1 MEELGGAMDQG
12 IAELARKID
21 CLTAQVQYLAEQA
34 QIAERARQERA
45 ELLNDFKPIAN
56 QAMLLATTHLQEV
69 DEYVRPEDW
78 LRLLKKLVK
87 ARPHLEALLD
97 QFSSAM
103 ELVEIAGPLG
113 KESFATVEQV
123 LDGMDR
129 KGYFLFAKGGMQILD
144 NIVTSFTE
152 EDVRQLGDNIVLI
165 LRTVKEM
172 TQPEVMNLL
181 HNTVQVIDP
190 EQTGKVE
197 TSIPSLL
204 GQMRD
209 PSVRRGLALT
219 MRMLKNLGSQAPGD
233 GNGAGQKPGMH

>member
-1 MEELGGAMDQG
+1 MDQA
-12 IAELARKID
+12 ITELNEKID
-21 CLTAQVQYLAEQA
+21 RLSAQVEYLAAQA
-34 QIAERARQERA
+34 QIAERARRERA
-45 ELLNDFKPIAN
+45 ELLADLKPIAN
-56 QAMLLATTHLQEV
+56 DAMLLATTHLQEV

-78 LRLLKKLVK
+78 LRLLKKLVR

-97 QFSSAM
+97 QFNSGM
-103 ELVEIAGPLG
+103 ELMETMGPLG
-113 KESFATVEQV
+113 KEGFAMAEQV

-129 KGYFLFAKGGMQILD
+129 KGYFLFAQGGMQIVD

-190 EQTGKVE
+190 EQAGKID

-209 PSVRRGLALT
+209 PNVRRGLALT
-219 MRMLKNLGSQAPGD
+219 MRVLKNLGAPAPAD
-233 GNGAGQKPGMH
+233 GNGAAPKAGRH

>member
-1 MEELGGAMDQG
+1 MDQVSM
-12 IAELARKID
+12 ELNEKID
-21 CLTAQVQYLAEQA
+21 RLGVQVQYLADQA
-34 QIAERARQERA
+34 QLAERAREQRT
-45 ELLNDFKPIAN
+45 ELMTDFMPVANDA
-56 QAMLLATTHLQEV
+56 LRLATAHLQEV

-87 ARPHLEALLD
+87 ARPQLEVLLD
-97 QFSSAM
+97 QFASAM

-113 KESFATVEQV
+113 KEGFARAEQV
-123 LDGMDR
+123 LDGMDH
-129 KGYFLFAKGGMQILD
+129 KGYFLFAQGGMQIVD

-152 EDVRQLGDNIVLI
+152 EDVKQLGDNIVLI

-197 TSIPSLL
+197 TSIPALL

-219 MRMLKNLGSQAPGD
+219 MRMLKNLGAPAPTD
-233 GNGAGQKPGMH
+233 GNGITNKAGRN